1 MAFVMTGSEW
11 RDFEKLIFRLLLDE
25 YGIEESQIN
34 HLTQST
40 KDGGYDGI
48 FFIPCFTGDQV
59 NDGEYL
65 RVLFEAKLRSDVSH
79 ALPLQD
85 FSKALIVSIN
95 KNADRLIIATNL
107 YFSQGTI
114 DTLREYSDHTGMEI
128 RFLTS
133 YDIYQWLQ
141 NGGSESVKPLL
152 ESPDLLDFL
161 KESYAKVRDR
171 AKISSEKSIYRPVPD
186 IPSIKLIGAQRKT
199 DLASA
204 VAAFQKAPSII
215 TVEGEAGIGKSVFT
229 NQVLLEMGR
238 TKRYNIQ
245 KIDIEYFKTPRLLFM
260 KLLDHI
266 WHVPFHILNSLDKEA
281 VEDVVRWIGDRE
293 TPEEMRKTLTAAFCR
308 SADDYH
314 RFSDLF
320 NYYLAEYVC
329 QIYGMAKARKMPL
342 LCFTNINYADDDLL
356 QFLLLLIKK
365 FDGDICILLELR
377 TSLYIDGHV
386 SERTWTNFLSSIYQM
401 PNLRLR
407 IELEEWEADET
418 AEYIRQKAR
427 PMKLS
432 LNCVRSIQQ
441 RVGCNP
447 LHLDTFLSYIC
458 MAAEADIPSSYLE
471 EYIINCPIENIDDVI
486 FRLIERVTRSLPCAG
501 AIFFFLGML
510 SGQASEEVLEDCVGR
525 SIHETLDRLA
535 TETPLLWR
543 GGSEIHISHSLY
555 LAAVQR
561 TNYISAFQKQELA
574 SRLLERLDGLSM
586 DALHSGSVRVELL
599 QILKEFDLAATHA
612 FELAEDLFRDGQY
625 QASYRYYT
633 VARTCLNKLY
643 ACPEDLL
650 FRCMLGQIRCRLQ
663 LENFTEEELEQSL
676 KDCQDTLELCPAS
689 GAAAAVLR
697 VEYLMA
703 KNQFFHYFG
712 RFQESLETVRETLS
726 LLYRAKCP
734 ETELLGSAWAEY
746 GIAVKETFSLQQA
759 LSVFRKA
766 SVVCPGSNNLRFALY
781 THMSENYSAFDPEKA
796 RDYLIQASELE
807 PFLNYSERMHNRVN
821 LATNRF
827 YCGEYQEARVEGIR
841 LLRSAY
847 TFGINNE
854 EGRLA
859 NLLGCVELHDG
870 KADEAEKYFR
880 RGISI
885 FHGENY
891 VAYLW
896 PILANLSTLYFLR
909 GSYSESFDM
918 IRKCAAIFRTSFLSR
933 IRRSPWTGSAGEKL
947 HIALLAIVGTLWELP
962 LPGEQKQGLLAEL
975 YEIADG
981 SSILEALCS
990 IRMRS
995 DAVALSCSSTFCVDG
1010 EIYIKD

>member
-1 MAFVMTGSEW
+1 
-11 RDFEKLIFRLLLDE
+11 
-25 YGIEESQIN
+25 
-34 HLTQST
+34 
-40 KDGGYDGI
+40 
-48 FFIPCFTGDQV
+48 
-59 NDGEYL
+59 
-65 RVLFEAKLRSDVSH
+65 
-79 ALPLQD
+79 
-85 FSKALIVSIN
+85 
-95 KNADRLIIATNL
+95 
-107 YFSQGTI
+107 
-114 DTLREYSDHTGMEI
+114 
-128 RFLTS
+128 
-133 YDIYQWLQ
+133 
-141 NGGSESVKPLL
+141 
-152 ESPDLLDFL
+152 
-161 KESYAKVRDR
+161 
-171 AKISSEKSIYRPVPD
+171 
-186 IPSIKLIGAQRKT
+186 
-199 DLASA
+199 
-204 VAAFQKAPSII
+204 
-215 TVEGEAGIGKSVFT
+215 
-229 NQVLLEMGR
+229 
-238 TKRYNIQ
+238 
-245 KIDIEYFKTPRLLFM
+245 M

-643 ACPEDLL
+643 ACPLYARADTLPAAIGE
-650 FRCMLGQIRCRLQ
+650 FHGGRTRA
-663 LENFTEEELEQSL
+663 ELEGLSRHVGALSGLRSGGRSSPRGVSYGQKPVFSL
-676 KDCQDTLELCPAS
+676 FWEIPGITGDGTRDPIAPVSSKMPRNRVARLCLGGVRDCGQRNVLPTTGALRLLESVGCLPGVQQPALCPIHPHVGKLFS
-689 GAAAAVLR
+689 
-697 VEYLMA
+697 
-703 KNQFFHYFG
+703 
-712 RFQESLETVRETLS
+712 VR
-726 LLYRAKCP
+726 P
-734 ETELLGSAWAEY
+734 
-746 GIAVKETFSLQQA
+746 
-759 LSVFRKA
+759 
-766 SVVCPGSNNLRFALY
+766 
-781 THMSENYSAFDPEKA
+781 
-796 RDYLIQASELE
+796 
-807 PFLNYSERMHNRVN
+807 
-821 LATNRF
+821 
-827 YCGEYQEARVEGIR
+827 
-841 LLRSAY
+841 
-847 TFGINNE
+847 
-854 EGRLA
+854 
-859 NLLGCVELHDG
+859 
-870 KADEAEKYFR
+870 
-880 RGISI
+880 
-885 FHGENY
+885 
-891 VAYLW
+891 
-896 PILANLSTLYFLR
+896 
-909 GSYSESFDM
+909 
-918 IRKCAAIFRTSFLSR
+918 
-933 IRRSPWTGSAGEKL
+933 
-947 HIALLAIVGTLWELP
+947 
-962 LPGEQKQGLLAEL
+962 
-975 YEIADG
+975 
-981 SSILEALCS
+981 
-990 IRMRS
+990 
-995 DAVALSCSSTFCVDG
+995 
-1010 EIYIKD
+1010 